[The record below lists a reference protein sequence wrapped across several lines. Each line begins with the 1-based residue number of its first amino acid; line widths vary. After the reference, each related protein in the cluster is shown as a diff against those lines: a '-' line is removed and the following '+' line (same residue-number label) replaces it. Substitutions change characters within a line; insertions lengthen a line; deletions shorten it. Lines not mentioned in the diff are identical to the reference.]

1 MGKNFDCSGGFCPL
15 MVTADELPARKPNP
29 IWMKPGDVCE
39 IEGVL
44 RNPDP
49 TNLDIEF
56 AKVPLSQTCAV
67 EAGREVQGQGLEEDL
82 EMTTTVLLMTIL
94 TGINHT
100 VVAEYD
106 TPQACEAAAQA
117 HQKVLLGSSI
127 TMVYSC
133 SPKAGSR

>member
-1 MGKNFDCSGGFCPL
+1 M
-15 MVTADELPARKPNP
+15 
-29 IWMKPGDVCE
+29 
-39 IEGVL
+39 
-44 RNPDP
+44 RNPDL

-67 EAGREVQGQGLEEDL
+67 EAAREVQGQGLEEDL